1 MDDKKGIVVSIT
13 LLLLLVIAIIGTLM
27 FQGWFFAFSSN
38 IFVKTED
45 KGKESISLEALIGDS
60 LFINNRDT
68 ANITIEEVTIAGKEC
83 SIKSVLTTGMNII
96 SLETCNYNSALG
108 IQDIVVRTQK
118 NLYEKKFYSSINT
131 LNTKTL
137 NSFSDFQTG
146 SFYAEGYY
154 PVTLSPEGDIL
165 LSQAYVYSASSLLP
179 SFFYK
184 NNKFGVAL
192 GSNNLLYISS
202 SSYLEESAGD
212 AGVAVIDTQ
221 GTISPE
227 DDLLLGIYNQ
237 SSTPALSIPEIYSL
251 EYDDDND
258 LLYVGGFG
266 IY

>member
-179 SFFYK
+179 SF
-184 NNKFGVAL
+184 
-192 GSNNLLYISS
+192 
-202 SSYLEESAGD
+202 
-212 AGVAVIDTQ
+212 
-221 GTISPE
+221 
-227 DDLLLGIYNQ
+227 
-237 SSTPALSIPEIYSL
+237 
-251 EYDDDND
+251 
-258 LLYVGGFG
+258 
-266 IY
+266 